1 MEHVGSGNS
10 HPLLAMTR
18 PAAASFAEFFPAA
31 PRAARDRAMERER
44 AKVKAQESA
53 SAHSADTN
61 GHRTP
66 LNPSASSQ
74 HADGP
79 VARSSSSSR
88 SHVNGSRPHAAY
100 PPTDDTES
108 LARDTRIANKGSA
121 SSHTSTSS
129 SVSSAP
135 TGLSASARMR
145 MSNTQLTPPTTIASP
160 SYLSTAAPVKAQSTT
175 PRRADGTDRLL
186 PIPNASVHDTTVVE
200 RVPARD
206 PSRSIK
212 CIKLTYEPVL
222 DKSLSSS
229 DRKKAKPIYKEFG
242 LVCAPDNLTLRG
254 GRHLDGNRWANAV
267 WTEQPR

>member
-1 MEHVGSGNS
+1 
-10 HPLLAMTR
+10 MTR

-100 PPTDDTES
+100 PSTDDTES

-135 TGLSASARMR
+135 TVLSASARMR

-212 CIKLTYEPVL
+212 CIKLTYEPGL

>member
-1 MEHVGSGNS
+1 
-10 HPLLAMTR
+10 
-18 PAAASFAEFFPAA
+18 
-31 PRAARDRAMERER
+31 MERER

-74 HADGP
+74 HADEH

-88 SHVNGSRPHAAY
+88 SHVNDSRPHPAY
-100 PPTDDTES
+100 PSTDDIDS
-108 LARDTRIANKGSA
+108 PARDTRIAKGSA

-160 SYLSTAAPVKAQSTT
+160 SYLSTAAPTKAQSTT

-186 PIPNASVHDTTVVE
+186 PIPNASVHDTAVVE
-200 RVPARD
+200 RMPARD

-212 CIKLTYEPVL
+212 CIRLTYEPLL

-229 DRKKAKPIYKEFG
+229 DKKKAKPIYKEFG

-254 GRHLDGNRWANAV
+254 DVILIGSRWANAV
-267 WTEQPR
+267 WTERPR